1 MFKLMYFSSDATEFP
16 SLLLLTNL
24 TGTNVHIKCMV
35 QESES
40 IVVFCY
46 FSSLAKRLPLTIL
59 GALPQPP
66 PHLFAWF
73 TIRNRILICPTLK
86 VFSNCLNLSM
96 IFSLIY
102 RWKSTIQIIFVSRIT
117 IRPSPSW
124 LLFCCFHWVLCFY
137 LAQVSGKAQVRSKN
151 LSYCLMQIIIN

>member
-46 FSSLAKRLPLTIL
+46 FSSLA
-59 GALPQPP
+59 
-66 PHLFAWF
+66 
-73 TIRNRILICPTLK
+73 
-86 VFSNCLNLSM
+86 
-96 IFSLIY
+96 
-102 RWKSTIQIIFVSRIT
+102 
-117 IRPSPSW
+117 
-124 LLFCCFHWVLCFY
+124 
-137 LAQVSGKAQVRSKN
+137 
-151 LSYCLMQIIIN
+151 